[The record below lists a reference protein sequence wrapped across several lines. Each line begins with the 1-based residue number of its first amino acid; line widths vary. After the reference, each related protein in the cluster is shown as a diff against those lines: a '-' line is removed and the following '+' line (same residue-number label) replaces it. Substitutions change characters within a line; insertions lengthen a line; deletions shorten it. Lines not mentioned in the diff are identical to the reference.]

1 MGLDARSCTSTRTP
15 IHHEPHLARPHL
27 HLTFLLFLPTRHLL
41 RDAPDHLVDADT
53 DPDALHD
60 SAMQGPNQQATTMQV
75 AGVVSFYMSA
85 ALVVC
90 PRFLHSIMLISLLIR
105 VVVIDGLCVRSQALL
120 AGH

>member
-1 MGLDARSCTSTRTP
+1 
-15 IHHEPHLARPHL
+15 
-27 HLTFLLFLPTRHLL
+27 
-41 RDAPDHLVDADT
+41 
-53 DPDALHD
+53 
-60 SAMQGPNQQATTMQV
+60 MQV